1 MVVFIGRQHELKA
14 LENLPRHKSNLVV
27 LRGRRR
33 IGKSRLAFEF
43 GKNKVFLSFS
53 GISPT
58 KGTTTQDQLDEFARQ
73 FYSLFKK
80 PPLTFKDWSDA
91 FLNLTEHL
99 TQEPTIILF
108 DEISWMGDKDPAF
121 IGKLKNWF
129 DLHLQQ
135 YQNVTLILC
144 GSVSTWIEENI
155 INSTALFGRISLTLT
170 LNELSLSESVEFLK
184 ALKFKGSS
192 YDVLKILSVTG
203 GIPWYLEQVLTDQ
216 FADDTIKYLCF
227 VKEGLLVHEFDR
239 IFTDL
244 FDKRGEIYERI
255 VRHLADGAKTVGELR
270 LILGYEHGGVLS
282 KYIKDLT
289 IAGFIKTHHQWSF
302 KTKKVGK
309 QSLVRLSDSYLR
321 FYLKYIDPQME
332 KIEKNSFQEMALS
345 SLPGFQTIMGYQF
358 ENLLLNNRSL
368 LLKKIGILE
377 ADIVRDN
384 PYIQRQTKQHK
395 GCQIDYLIQT
405 KSNNLILCEFKFQ
418 TSNIT
423 TSIIDEMVQKV
434 KRLSVPRGFGVSSV
448 LIHMGP
454 VSESVYLKDYFLKI
468 VDVEELLI

>member
-1 MVVFIGRQHELKA
+1 MVFFIGRQYELEA
-14 LENLPRHKSNLVV
+14 LENLSRHKLNLVV

-53 GISPT
+53 GVSPT
-58 KGTTTQDQLDEFARQ
+58 KDTTTQDQLDEFARQ

-80 PPLTFKDWSDA
+80 LPHTFKDWSDA

-99 TQEPTIILF
+99 TQAPTVILF

-121 IGKLKNWF
+121 IGKLKNWV
-129 DLHLQQ
+129 DLHLQR
-135 YQNVTLILC
+135 YPNVTLILC

-184 ALKFKGSS
+184 ALKFKGST

-203 GIPWYLEQVLTDQ
+203 GIPWYLEQVLPDQ
-216 FADDTIKYLCF
+216 LGDDTIKRLCF

-244 FDKRGEIYERI
+244 FDKRGNIYEKI
-255 VRHLADGAKTVGELR
+255 IRHLADGAKTVGELR
-270 LILGYEHGGVLS
+270 ALLGYEHGGVLS

-302 KTKKVGK
+302 KTKKIGK

-321 FYLKYIDPQME
+321 FYLKYIDPLIE

-358 ENLLLNNRSL
+358 ENLLLNNRSF
-368 LLKKIGILE
+368 LLKKMGILE
-377 ADIVRDN
+377 VEIVHDN
-384 PYIQRQTKQHK
+384 PYVQRQTKLHK

-405 KSNNLILCEFKFQ
+405 KANNLILCEFKFQ
-418 TSNIT
+418 TSTIT
-423 TSIIDEMVQKV
+423 MSIMDEMAQKI
-434 KRLSVPRGFGVSSV
+434 KRLSVPRGFGVSSI

-454 VSESVYLKDYFLKI
+454 LSESVYLKDYFLKI
-468 VDVEELLI
+468 IDVEDLLR